1 MVYFLVAS
9 VLFNMVLIAAL
20 GILAYHTSAQDA
32 LCEFNR
38 EQWSKWEQRW
48 YKANELVIDK
58 FEHRLRIDGLGSE
71 MELRE
76 HKGK

>member
-38 EQWSKWEQRW
+38 EQWT
-48 YKANELVIDK
+48 YLT
-58 FEHRLRIDGLGSE
+58 L
-71 MELRE
+71 
-76 HKGK
+76 